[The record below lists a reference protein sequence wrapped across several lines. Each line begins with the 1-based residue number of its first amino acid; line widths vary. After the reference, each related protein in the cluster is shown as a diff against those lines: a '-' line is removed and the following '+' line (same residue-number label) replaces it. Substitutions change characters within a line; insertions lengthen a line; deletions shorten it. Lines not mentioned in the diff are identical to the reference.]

1 MIGRVLMADKRSTEI
16 DRQIAGMDAEQLP
29 ANPGRLHG
37 PRHFAGLYASEN
49 VAGTEFVFGATF
61 VILGADIVD
70 VIIGLA
76 IGNAL
81 AVLTYRFIT
90 APIAVRTR
98 MSVYTY
104 LNRTTGRLMTWLYNA
119 ANAIVFAIISAAMI
133 TVSATALRL
142 VFGFPAQT
150 EAYPTNWGF
159 VIIAVAFGS
168 VAVLVAAFGFNALA
182 EFASICGPWLM
193 VMFVTGGMVMVP
205 MVAETVT
212 GSTVVSS
219 WGEFINIGG
228 EGVFTGSTPD
238 GSEGIG
244 LLGIIG
250 YSWAANSFAHA
261 GLIDMSLFR
270 YAKKSWYG
278 YLSATGMFLGHYV
291 AWLAAGFMGAATA
304 AITTTSITVLEP
316 GDVAFQALGY
326 AGFVTVIVGGWTT
339 ANANLYRAGLAGQGA
354 FPRLSRQRVTL
365 MVGVIVLVASVF
377 PFVYRGYLSLVTYVG
392 VLLVPIG
399 GILFAE
405 HYILPR
411 LGLTTFWARYKGVQ
425 NIPALVAWG
434 AALTFAGV
442 MIAFDLIPV
451 YFLFIFGWV
460 IALVVYVL
468 LARVSGAKEQY
479 PEQVAEDAFFQARV
493 EQMHAREA
501 ATAPDEAGT
510 KDLRGMN
517 KLLRAAW
524 IVVLAA
530 VFVSGLLVLVA
541 SPDMAIYTAQRDQF
555 HVIAA
560 VGTVLYFVLAYW
572 ELRRRKAFAGQVADQ
587 AAATTHGSHAV

>member
-1 MIGRVLMADKRSTEI
+1 MAKKRAAEI

-29 ANPGRLHG
+29 ANKRRLHG

-76 IGNAL
+76 VGNAL
-81 AVLTYRFIT
+81 AVLTYRFVT
-90 APIAVRTR
+90 APMAIRTR

-133 TVSATALRL
+133 TVSATALRI

-159 VIIAVAFGS
+159 VLIALAFGS
-168 VAVLVAAFGFNALA
+168 VAVLVVAFGFNALA

-193 VMFVTGGMVMVP
+193 VMFVTGGMTMIPV
-205 MVAETVT
+205 VAEAVT
-212 GSTVVSS
+212 GSPVVSS
-219 WGEFINIGG
+219 WQEFINIGG
-228 EGVFTGSTPD
+228 EGVFTGQTPE
-238 GSEGIG
+238 GAEGIG

-278 YLSATGMFLGHYV
+278 YLSGTGMFLGHYV

-339 ANANLYRAGLAGQGA
+339 ANANLYRAGLAGQGV

-365 MVGVIVLVASVF
+365 IVGIIVLVASVF
-377 PFVYRGYLSLVTYVG
+377 PFVYRSYLSLVTYVG

-405 HYILPR
+405 YYILPR
-411 LGLTTFWARYKGVQ
+411 LGLTSSWARYKGVQ
-425 NIPALVAWG
+425 NVPALVAWG
-434 AALTFAGV
+434 AALVFSAV
-442 MIAFDLIPV
+442 MIMFDLIPV
-451 YFLFIFGWV
+451 YFLFVFGWV

-468 LARVSGAKEQY
+468 LARVAGAAEKY
-479 PEQVAEDAFFQARV
+479 PEQVAADAFFQERV
-493 EQMHAREA
+493 EKFHAEEA
-501 ATAPDEAGT
+501 SNIPDEAEMKDRRSST
-510 KDLRGMN
+510 KM
-517 KLLRAAW
+517 LRAGW
-524 IVVLAA
+524 IVVLAV
-530 VFVSGLLVLVA
+530 VFVNGLLVLVA
-541 SPDMAIYTAQRDQF
+541 SPDMATYTSQRDRF
-555 HVIAA
+555 FVFAA

-572 ELRRRKAFAGQVADQ
+572 ELRRRKAFAGRVAVE
-587 AAATTHGSHAV
+587 AAATTRGSHAA

>member
-1 MIGRVLMADKRSTEI
+1 MGRVLMAKKRAAEI

-29 ANPGRLHG
+29 ANTHRLHG

-81 AVLTYRFIT
+81 AVLTYRFVT
-90 APIAVRTR
+90 APMAIRTR

-133 TVSATALRL
+133 TVSATALRI

-159 VIIAVAFGS
+159 VLIALAFGS
-168 VAVLVAAFGFNALA
+168 VAVLVVAFGFNALA

-193 VMFVTGGMVMVP
+193 VMFVTGGMTMIPV
-205 MVAETVT
+205 VAEAVT
-212 GSTVVSS
+212 GSPVVSS
-219 WGEFINIGG
+219 WQEFINIGG
-228 EGVFTGSTPD
+228 EGVFTGQTPE
-238 GSEGIG
+238 GAEGIG

-278 YLSATGMFLGHYV
+278 YLSGTGMFLGHYV

-339 ANANLYRAGLAGQGA
+339 ANANLYRAGLAGQGV

-365 MVGVIVLVASVF
+365 IVGIVVLVASVF
-377 PFVYRGYLSLVTYVG
+377 PFVYRSYLSLVTYVG

-411 LGLTTFWARYKGVQ
+411 LGLTSSWARYKGVQ
-425 NIPALVAWG
+425 NVPALVAWG
-434 AALTFAGV
+434 AALVFSAV
-442 MIAFDLIPV
+442 MIMFDLIPV
-451 YFLFIFGWV
+451 YFLFVFGWV

-468 LARVSGAKEQY
+468 LARVSGAAEKY
-479 PEQVAEDAFFQARV
+479 PDQVAADAFFQERV
-493 EQMHAREA
+493 DNFHDQEA
-501 ATAPDEAGT
+501 AIMPAETEL
-510 KDLRGMN
+510 KDRRGLTRTLRV
-517 KLLRAAW
+517 AW
-524 IVVLAA
+524 IIVLVV
-530 VFVSGLLVLVA
+530 VFVNGLLVLVA
-541 SPDMAIYTAQRDQF
+541 SPDMATYTSQRDRF
-555 HVIAA
+555 FVFAA

-572 ELRRRKAFAGQVADQ
+572 ELRRRKAFAGRVAVE
-587 AAATTHGSHAV
+587 AAATTRGSHAA

>member
-1 MIGRVLMADKRSTEI
+1 MAEKRAAEI

-29 ANPGRLHG
+29 ANPRRLHG
-37 PRHFAGLYASEN
+37 SRHFAGLYASEN

-61 VILGADIVD
+61 VILGAEIVD

-104 LNRTTGRLMTWLYNA
+104 LNRTMGRLMTWLYNA

-193 VMFVTGGMVMVP
+193 VMFITGGMVMIP

-228 EGVFTGSTPD
+228 EGVFTGRTPD
-238 GSEGIG
+238 GAEGIG

-365 MVGVIVLVASVF
+365 MVGVIVLLASVF
-377 PFVYRGYLSLVTYVG
+377 PFVYRSYLSLVTYVG

-411 LGLTTFWARYKGVQ
+411 LGLTTSWARYKGVQ
-425 NIPALVAWG
+425 NVPALVAWG
-434 AALTFAGV
+434 AALVFSAV
-442 MIAFDLIPV
+442 MIVFDLIPV
-451 YFLFIFGWV
+451 YFLFVFGWV

-468 LARVSGAKEQY
+468 LARVSGAAEKY
-479 PEQVAEDAFFQARV
+479 PEQVAADAFFQERV
-493 EQMHAREA
+493 EKFYAEEA
-501 ATAPDEAGT
+501 LNVPDEAEMKDRRGLT
-510 KDLRGMN
+510 KA
-517 KLLRAAW
+517 LRAAW
-524 IVVLAA
+524 IIVLA
-530 VFVSGLLVLVA
+530 VILVNGLLVLVA
-541 SPDMAIYTAQRDQF
+541 SPDMATYTSQRDRF
-555 HVIAA
+555 FVFAA

-572 ELRRRKAFAGQVADQ
+572 ELRRRQAFAGRVAVE
-587 AAATTHGSHAV
+587 AAATTRGSHAA

>member
-1 MIGRVLMADKRSTEI
+1 MAKKRAAEI

-29 ANPGRLHG
+29 ANPRRLHG
-37 PRHFAGLYASEN
+37 SRHFAGLYASEN

-61 VILGADIVD
+61 VILGAEIVD

-104 LNRTTGRLMTWLYNA
+104 LNRTMGRLMTWLYNA

-193 VMFVTGGMVMVP
+193 VMFITGGMVMIP

-228 EGVFTGSTPD
+228 EGVFTGRTPD
-238 GSEGIG
+238 GAEGIG

-365 MVGVIVLVASVF
+365 MVGVIVLLASVF
-377 PFVYRGYLSLVTYVG
+377 PFVYRSYLSLVTYVG

-411 LGLTTFWARYKGVQ
+411 LGLTTSWARYKGVQ
-425 NIPALVAWG
+425 NVPALVAWG
-434 AALTFAGV
+434 AALVFSAV
-442 MIAFDLIPV
+442 MIVFDLIPV
-451 YFLFIFGWV
+451 YFLFVFGWV

-468 LARVSGAKEQY
+468 LARVSGAAEKY
-479 PEQVAEDAFFQARV
+479 PEQVAADAFFQERV
-493 EQMHAREA
+493 EKFYAEEA
-501 ATAPDEAGT
+501 LNVPDEAEMKDRRGLT
-510 KDLRGMN
+510 KA
-517 KLLRAAW
+517 LRAAW
-524 IVVLAA
+524 IIVLA
-530 VFVSGLLVLVA
+530 VILVNGLLVLVA
-541 SPDMAIYTAQRDQF
+541 SPDMATYTSQRDRF
-555 HVIAA
+555 FVFAA

-572 ELRRRKAFAGQVADQ
+572 ELRRRQAFAGRVAVE
-587 AAATTHGSHAV
+587 AAATTRGSHAA

>member
-1 MIGRVLMADKRSTEI
+1 MRKRGANSRE
-16 DRQIAGMDAEQLP
+16 DPRAEL
-29 ANPGRLHG
+29 
-37 PRHFAGLYASEN
+37 
-49 VAGTEFVFGATF
+49 
-61 VILGADIVD
+61 VD

-81 AVLTYRFIT
+81 AVLTYRFVT
-90 APIAVRTR
+90 APMAIRTR

-119 ANAIVFAIISAAMI
+119 ANAIIFAIIAAAMI

-159 VIIAVAFGS
+159 IVIAMAFGS

-193 VMFVTGGMVMVP
+193 VMFVTGGMTMIPV
-205 MVAETVT
+205 VAESVT
-212 GSTVVSS
+212 GSPVVSS
-219 WGEFINIGG
+219 WQEFIHVGG
-228 EGVFTGSTPD
+228 EGVFTGRTPE
-238 GSEGIG
+238 GAEGIG

-278 YLSATGMFLGHYV
+278 YLSGTGMFLGHYV

-339 ANANLYRAGLAGQGA
+339 ANANLYRAGLAGQGV

-365 MVGVIVLVASVF
+365 IVGIVVLVASVF
-377 PFVYRGYLSLVTYVG
+377 PFVYRSYLSLVTYVG

-411 LGLTTFWARYKGVQ
+411 LGLTTSWARYKGVQ
-425 NIPALVAWG
+425 NVPALVAWG
-434 AALTFAGV
+434 AAPVFSAV
-442 MIAFDLIPV
+442 MIVFDLMPV
-451 YFLFIFGWV
+451 YFLFVFGWV

-468 LARVSGAKEQY
+468 LARVSGAAEKY
-479 PEQVAEDAFFQARV
+479 PEQVAADAFFQERV
-493 EQMHAREA
+493 DNFHA
-501 ATAPDEAGT
+501 
-510 KDLRGMN
+510 
-517 KLLRAAW
+517 
-524 IVVLAA
+524 
-530 VFVSGLLVLVA
+530 
-541 SPDMAIYTAQRDQF
+541 
-555 HVIAA
+555 
-560 VGTVLYFVLAYW
+560 
-572 ELRRRKAFAGQVADQ
+572 Q
-587 AAATTHGSHAV
+587 AAAIMPAETELKDRRG